1 MVLFIS
7 SFIVTSNQLIMSPL
21 LVTTIISA
29 IYRSPLDVVLIND
42 AVCDYFITNPVK
54 FLVECAFYLVV
65 VTFIVGS
72 INRLRQFYT
81 TIPVRGSSMC
91 PTMRNGDL
99 AVVRYLDDEGVDV
112 DVGDVIVFEYNGE
125 LYVKRIIATSV
136 SWYISITVNYNCVYS
151 NYNIPL
157 YSASNLLVFISYD

>member
-1 MVLFIS
+1 
-7 SFIVTSNQLIMSPL
+7 MSPL

-72 INRLRQFYT
+72 INRLRQLYT
-81 TIPVRGSSMC
+81 AFPVRGSSMC

-112 DVGDVIVFEYNGE
+112 GVGDVIVFEYNGE

-136 SWYISITVNYNCVYS
+136 SWSISITVNYNCVYS

>member
-1 MVLFIS
+1 
-7 SFIVTSNQLIMSPL
+7 MSPL
-21 LVTTIISA
+21 LITTIISA

-42 AVCDYFITNPVK
+42 AVCDYFIMNPVK

-65 VTFIVGS
+65 VTFIISS

-81 TIPVRGSSMC
+81 AIPVRGSSMC

-99 AVVRYLDDEGVDV
+99 VVVRYLDDEGV

-136 SWYISITVNYNCVYS
+136 SWSISITVNYNCVYS
-151 NYNIPL
+151 NDNIPL
-157 YSASNLLVFISYD
+157 CSASILLVFISYD

>member
-1 MVLFIS
+1 
-7 SFIVTSNQLIMSPL
+7 MSPL
-21 LVTTIISA
+21 LITTIISA
-29 IYRSPLDVVLIND
+29 IYRSPLDIVLIND
-42 AVCDYFITNPVK
+42 AVCDYFIMNPVK

-81 TIPVRGSSMC
+81 AIPVRGSSMC
-91 PTMRNGDL
+91 PTMRNGEL
-99 AVVRYLDDEGVDV
+99 AVVKYLDEEGV
-112 DVGDVIVFEYNGE
+112 DVGDVIVFEHNGE

-136 SWYISITVNYNCVYS
+136 SWSISITVNYNCVYS